1 MNRNFPGSVP
11 LPFGIRI
18 PSGHERFVTTTN
30 VGAYVAV
37 PDGDMT
43 VIHAPNE
50 AIYNLWREELAK
62 AQSPF
67 TLLE

>member
-1 MNRNFPGSVP
+1 MTRNSSSPVP

-18 PSGHERFVTTTN
+18 PNGNEMYVTTTN
-30 VGAYVAV
+30 VGAYTAV
-37 PDGDMT
+37 LDGDMT

-50 AIYNLWREELAK
+50 TIYNLWRKELAK
-62 AQSPF
+62 AKSPF